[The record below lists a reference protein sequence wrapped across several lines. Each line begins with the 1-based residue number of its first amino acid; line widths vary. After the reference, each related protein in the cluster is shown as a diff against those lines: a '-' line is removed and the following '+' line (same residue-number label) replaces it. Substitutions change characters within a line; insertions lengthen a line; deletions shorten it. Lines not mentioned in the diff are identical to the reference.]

1 MTKLAAIVGTNYSD
15 STNRKLLE
23 YIQTQFFYKVDVE
36 IIEIKDVPIIEYS
49 DDKELPQIVKD
60 IAKKIEDS
68 DGVIIASPEYDH
80 LPTAALIN
88 FFAWMSYKIHPLSDK
103 ATLLVGASYGA
114 LGTLRAQLVLRQ
126 ILSSDD
132 LGAIVFPRGFL
143 LGYSRIAFDDW
154 GDLRGREKIQEIE
167 DIFDDFL
174 NYVKMI
180 NDSKANNLISIHE
193 FNNFKWEEIN
203 WEEH

>member
-1 MTKLAAIVGTNYSD
+1 MTKLAAIVGTNYSE

-23 YIQTQFFYKVDVE
+23 YIQTQFFYKVDVD

-49 DDKELPQIVKD
+49 DNKELPQVVKD
-60 IAKKIEDS
+60 IAKRIEEA

-80 LPTAALIN
+80 LPTSALIN
-88 FFAWMSYKIHPLSDK
+88 FFAWMSYKIHPFSNK
-103 ATLLVGASYGA
+103 ATLLVGASHGA
-114 LGTLRAQLVLRQ
+114 LGTSRAQLALRQ
-126 ILSSDD
+126 ILSSHD
-132 LGAIVFPRGFL
+132 LDALVFPRGFL
-143 LGYSRIAFDDW
+143 LGYSKIAFDDW